1 MAPETTSTE
10 TFLFS
15 ERHFSTNPYH
25 QAIHNS
31 LSGSEA
37 SKTPSAISFRS
48 GAEELSRQQRDYEA
62 RRRALERALE
72 KVREKEVPGK
82 GHAEAY
88 LWYLYRK
95 NCRAG
100 TLKNNLVSLN
110 LILDFLGKTG
120 KARLEEITR
129 DDLAAFVEHEQDR
142 GLKVVSVKTRMG
154 LVYAF
159 LRFLAEREIV
169 SPDVLLRKVRIKL
182 PEALPRAMDPED
194 VKLLLSVIDRV
205 RDRAMI
211 VLLLRTGMR
220 IGELL
225 GATCGDLNLN
235 ERKIMIFEAQ
245 KTRVGRVVYFSDDA
259 RQALQAW
266 LDERDPGRE
275 FLFYAQGRPTMTYNN
290 ARLVFKSYVNKA
302 DLDHRG
308 YTLHCLR
315 HTYASELLNAG
326 MRLECLQQL
335 LGHSSVEMTRR
346 YARLTDKTR
355 EEEYFRAMSIIE
367 RGEIHGHYGL
377 HRELSPVYE
386 EEELLGSHREK
397 LYERP

>member
-1 MAPETTSTE
+1 MAPETTSSE
-10 TFLFS
+10 TFFYS
-15 ERHFSTNPYH
+15 VHCFSTNPYH

-31 LSGSEA
+31 LSEREA
-37 SKTPSAISFRS
+37 SKSPSSISS
-48 GAEELSRQQRDYEA
+48 NSNTEELSRQQRDYEA
-62 RRRALERALE
+62 RRRALEHALE
-72 KVREKEVPGK
+72 KVRQKEVPGK
-82 GHAEAY
+82 GYAEEY
-88 LWYLYRK
+88 LWHLYRK

-100 TLKNNLVSLN
+100 TLKNNLVSLT
-110 LILDFLGKTG
+110 LILDFIGKSG
-120 KARLEEITR
+120 KSRIEEITR
-129 DDLAAFVEHEQDR
+129 DDLAAFIEHEQDR

-159 LRFLAEREIV
+159 LRFLTEREIV

-225 GATCGDLNLN
+225 GATCSDLNLK
-235 ERKIMIFEAQ
+235 ERKITIFEAQ

-259 RQALQAW
+259 HEVLQAW
-266 LDERDPGRE
+266 LDQRDPGRE

-290 ARLVFKSYVNKA
+290 ARLVFKRYVHKA

-397 LYERP
+397 LYERS